1 MRLFA
6 TALIA
11 FCCLPASLM
20 AQDAPEDLLP
30 ATTQLYARWDGVPAH
45 ASAYAKTALGKMLA
59 GDTGEFLGGLVR
71 QLQELSGTAL
81 TQDSLLKGLPPERLQ
96 QIQADVAEAV
106 KVVPALSVHGVV
118 LGLEVRGLDPPT
130 AQLTLIVPN
139 LGKAPGPLFGALHLL
154 KSGLVAD
161 VKELKISGRT
171 VYHLQPHPLVH
182 LAWWVEGKH
191 AVFVAGT
198 DSPQV
203 CVERMA
209 KPGPRLAAHP
219 LFKRLQ
225 GFRHFE
231 TGARAFVDVASV
243 VKVARTRS
251 TEFSKFLTDL
261 GMEGV
266 QSWTFYS
273 GFDGGS
279 ERALSELEM
288 SGPRQGLLRLLTGK
302 PFALKDVPAIPPDA
316 YSWSAT
322 NFDPAVFYDIGLKAL
337 ESGIAVFS
345 PETVPLVAGF
355 LKQVDDALTINLR
368 QDLLGSLGDRYV
380 QYASAVDGP
389 FTFGQVYLFKVKDA
403 AKLQIALGKALR
415 AIGKLTGVD
424 VSVLKKTYHG
434 MAISEIHVRQQG
446 FVIVPT
452 FAIQGDFLALALYP
466 QPIHGFLLR
475 TKGELPVWK
484 PGAEVEAALGK
495 LPKEFVAVSVSDP
508 RPTLK
513 ELLSLA
519 PIVGGFV
526 RAFAP
531 ESKFDVSS
539 IPNGHEATRHLY
551 PNVTVVSDDGKVLRS
566 ETLASLILP
575 FDVVGAD
582 AYILLAF
589 GSGAIFQFLMK

>member
-11 FCCLPASLM
+11 FCCLPASLL

-30 ATTQLYARWDGVPAH
+30 ATTQLYARWDGVTAH
-45 ASAYAKTALGKMLA
+45 AGAYTKTALGKMLA
-59 GDTGEFLGGLVR
+59 GDTGQFLGGLVK
-71 QLQELSGTAL
+71 QIQEMSGTAL

-106 KVVPALSVHGVV
+106 KIVPALSVHGIVV
-118 LGLEVRGLDPPT
+118 GVEIRGLEPPT
-130 AQLTLIVPN
+130 AQLTLIVPDM
-139 LGKAPGPLFGALHLL
+139 GKAPGPLFGALHLL
-154 KSGLVAD
+154 KSGLEAD

-171 VYHLQPHPLVH
+171 VYHLRPDPLIH

-203 CVERMA
+203 CIERMT
-209 KPGPRLAAHP
+209 KPGPRLSAHP

-225 GFRHFE
+225 GFKHFE
-231 TGARAFVDVASV
+231 TGARAFVDIASV
-243 VKVARTRS
+243 VKVARTRG

-273 GFDGGS
+273 GFDGGN

-288 SGPRQGLLRLLTGK
+288 SGPRQGLLGLLTGK

-322 NFDPAVFYDIGLKAL
+322 NFDPAVFYDTGLKAL

-345 PETVPLVAGF
+345 PETVPMIAGF
-355 LKQVDDALTINLR
+355 LKQVDDALTIHLR

-415 AIGKLTGVD
+415 AIGKLIGVD
-424 VSVLKKTYHG
+424 VSVLKKTYRG

-466 QPIHGFLLR
+466 QPIHGFILR
-475 TKGELPVWK
+475 SKGELPAWK
-484 PGAEVEAALGK
+484 PG
-495 LPKEFVAVSVSDP
+495 S
-508 RPTLK
+508 
-513 ELLSLA
+513 
-519 PIVGGFV
+519 
-526 RAFAP
+526 
-531 ESKFDVSS
+531 
-539 IPNGHEATRHLY
+539 
-551 PNVTVVSDDGKVLRS
+551 
-566 ETLASLILP
+566 
-575 FDVVGAD
+575 
-582 AYILLAF
+582 
-589 GSGAIFQFLMK
+589 